1 MIDIG
6 FIGAGGMGRHQA
18 ASFSQVR
25 GCRVAAVADPV
36 RPAAEALAA
45 DHKKATVYEDY
56 RDLLA
61 GGVGAVVVAVPTGLH
76 APVAIDCLKA
86 GVPVLVEKPMART
99 VAQCRAL
106 NRVSENTG
114 TLLMIAHC
122 RRYDAHWGPGAG
134 RCSPAVS
141 ASRCCGGTARRAW
154 ARAAGSWTRSSAAGP
169 SSTGPCTTTTSP
181 T

>member
-18 ASFSQVR
+18 ASFAQVR

-45 DHKKATVYEDY
+45 DHGAAVHEDHG
-56 RDLLA
+56 DLLA
-61 GGVGAVVVAVPTGLH
+61 SGIDAVVVAVPTGLH
-76 APVAIDCLKA
+76 AAVAIDCLKA

-99 VAQCRAL
+99 VAQCRAM
-106 NRVSENTG
+106 NRVSESTG
-114 TLLMIAHC
+114 DPAHG
-122 RRYDAHWGPGAG
+122 RPLPALRLPLGDLGPGGAVRPSRLPGAVAG
-134 RCSPAVS
+134 LLGPHGA
-141 ASRCCGGTARRAW
+141 GG
-154 ARAAGSWTRSSAAGP
+154 AGSWTRSSAAAP
-169 SSTGPCTTTTSP
+169 SSTGRSTTTTSP